1 MRLFI
6 AIDINSKWK
15 EEFRNIQRDILLHSR
30 NSRVIDMDNLH
41 LTLKF
46 LGEVDKDKYKNI
58 KSVLYNL
65 NTEIYT
71 IDLEVSTLG
80 SFIREDNELIWVGI
94 ENNRKLKKLQIA
106 LEEEFEKIGFKRE
119 NRKFKPHITIAKN
132 VVWKDNFRLDDLI
145 KPVLSPMKVNRIILY
160 QSIFT
165 NKGTKYKKLD
175 EFKF

>member
-46 LGEVDKDKYKNI
+46 LGEVDKDKFKNI

-65 NTEIYT
+65 NTEINT

>member
-65 NTEIYT
+65 NTEINI

>member
-65 NTEIYT
+65 NTEINT

-132 VVWKDNFRLDDLI
+132 VVWKDNFKLDDLI

>member
-1 MRLFI
+1 
-6 AIDINSKWK
+6 
-15 EEFRNIQRDILLHSR
+15 
-30 NSRVIDMDNLH
+30 MDNLH

-65 NTEIYT
+65 NTEINT

>member
-65 NTEIYT
+65 NTEINT

>member
-65 NTEIYT
+65 NTEINT

-165 NKGTKYKKLD
+165 NKVTKYKKLD

>member
-6 AIDINSKWK
+6 AIDINSKRK

-65 NTEIYT
+65 NTEINT

>member
-65 NTEIYT
+65 NTEINI

-165 NKGTKYKKLD
+165 NKVTKYKKLD

>member
-65 NTEIYT
+65 NTEINT

-165 NKGTKYKKLD
+165 NKGIKYKKLD